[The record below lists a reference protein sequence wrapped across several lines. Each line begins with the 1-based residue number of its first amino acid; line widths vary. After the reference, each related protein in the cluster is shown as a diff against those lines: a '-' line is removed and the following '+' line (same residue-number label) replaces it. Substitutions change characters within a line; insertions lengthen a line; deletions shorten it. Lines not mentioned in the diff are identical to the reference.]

1 MDALIL
7 EAPYTS
13 IRKATECH
21 VLAKVQSASAPPP
34 PSPELL
40 SDGGKNGGGANGGG
54 GGYLSGNISGY
65 ATLRRGPAP
74 TPPKRGDATKLTGEC

>member
-21 VLAKVQSASAPPP
+21 VLAKVQSASTPPP
-34 PSPELL
+34 TYLSVRGVRVSPEVLGWPDPDL
-40 SDGGKNGGGANGGG
+40 QGS
-54 GGYLSGNISGY
+54 
-65 ATLRRGPAP
+65 
-74 TPPKRGDATKLTGEC
+74 